1 MAKPK
6 RTPLAFN
13 TNQLTD
19 GLKESAGQGVNA
31 FFSSPVV
38 QIPQPQTEPPPLS
51 EPETVKDEM
60 RAPTIESP
68 GLAEHDQLHPLK
80 KVSITKEQKAIPQQR
95 ITRNITI
102 LHLDEA
108 DITRLREATDRVQT
122 YRLTK
127 HEIEWMKD
135 AAYRLSKE
143 LKRGKVAQ
151 ADILRIAIILF
162 EQYLGAHKD
171 ELIDVLEKMK

>member
-19 GLKESAGQGVNA
+19 GLKESAGQGMNA
-31 FFSSPVV
+31 FFSSSA
-38 QIPQPQTEPPPLS
+38 IPLPPSQTESPLLLK
-51 EPETVKDEM
+51 PETVQSET
-60 RAPTIESP
+60 RTPTIP
-68 GLAEHDQLHPLK
+68 AKQDQIPPLK
-80 KVSITKEQKAIPQQR
+80 KVPITKEQKEAPKD

-102 LHLDEA
+102 LHLDET

-162 EQYLGAHKD
+162 EQYLELHKD

>member
-38 QIPQPQTEPPPLS
+38 ELPQSQPELPPLS
-51 EPETVKDEM
+51 EPEPLKSDIS
-60 RAPTIESP
+60 APRILVEQ
-68 GLAEHDQLHPLK
+68 DQITPLK
-80 KVSITKEQKAIPQQR
+80 KVSSTKEQKAVPQKS
-95 ITRNITI
+95 ITRHITI
-102 LHLDEA
+102 LHLDET

-135 AAYRLSKE
+135 TAYRLSKE

-151 ADILRIAIILF
+151 ADILRIAILLF
-162 EQYLGAHKD
+162 EQYLGVHKD
-171 ELIDVLEKMK
+171 ELLEILEKMK